1 MLPAKMIV
9 AYPHAQQPE
18 AIMLWPPM
26 LACLTHQLRESR
38 PRAVLAYTEF
48 PRASCGGTARACL
61 GSIPGS
67 NVGVVAETNCRA
79 AICSE
84 IAPRA
89 ERRAVYMALHVHR
102 MPGKERGSAKAGL
115 LPMSTQ

>member
-1 MLPAKMIV
+1 MNV

-18 AIMLWPPM
+18 TIMLWPRVLP
-26 LACLTHQLRESR
+26 CLTHQLRESI
-38 PRAVLAYTEF
+38 PRAVLAYAEF
-48 PRASCGGTARACL
+48 PRASCGGTARAWL

-67 NVGVVAETNCRA
+67 DVGVIAETNYKA